1 MALKRGGNK
10 LQETNASLSNQ
21 LIYKYK
27 SLIFIK
33 AVLVRTIPSSMHRIK
48 PKMITRQDY

>member
-1 MALKRGGNK
+1 MALKREGNK
-10 LQETNASLSNQ
+10 LQETNASLCNQ

-27 SLIFIK
+27 SLSFIK
-33 AVLVRTIPSSMHRIK
+33 AVLVRTIPCSMHRIK